1 MLDISRVAMSSRR
14 LSVVLSPL
22 AELDFKEVLV
32 YSIKHWGE
40 SRADQYEA
48 DILDALDDIARFPEI
63 GSKRNALMA
72 GMRRF
77 VVKDYSILYQIRT
90 RDIYVF
96 RIVHAR
102 IDLKRLRLE

>member
-1 MLDISRVAMSSRR
+1 MSSPR
-14 LSVVLSPL
+14 LPVVLSPL

-32 YSIKHWGE
+32 YSILHWGE

-48 DILDALDDIARFPEI
+48 DLLDALDNIALFPEI
-63 GSKRNALMA
+63 GSRRNDIMR
-72 GMRRF
+72 GMRRL
-77 VVKDYSILYQIRT
+77 VVRDYSILYEVGED
-90 RDIYVF
+90 DIQVF

>member
-1 MLDISRVAMSSRR
+1 MSSRK

-32 YSIKHWGE
+32 YSIMHWGE
-40 SRADQYEA
+40 SKADQYEA
-48 DILDALDDIARFPEI
+48 DLLDAFDDIARFPEI
-63 GSKRNALMA
+63 GSRRDDLMR

-77 VVKDYSILYQIRT
+77 VVRDYSILYEIGID
-90 RDIYVF
+90 DIQVF

-102 IDLKRLRLE
+102 IDLKRLQFE